1 MLPLYG
7 EVITN
12 NDNVTNEDSN
22 NQQSSS
28 DVTYIGVM
36 TDEYGHPLYGFPVR

>member
-7 EVITN
+7 EVIT
-12 NDNVTNEDSN
+12 DIVANEDSS